1 MKHIKIVLFSLAL
14 MILFCTKGQSTT
26 YFLKTP
32 SGWNPQQI
40 TPLSL
45 LPKPASDSA
54 KEIKT
59 AAIYWL
65 PDYMKGNVSRGN
77 TDPVK
82 DPFKENCEDNYDLNT
97 VCPAPK
103 ISTGILHITNEL
115 DCQDACICPS
125 NYKYHSENCNGNYV
139 LAGSSCNDDDRK
151 KGDGKIKYTLCRCS
165 SSYPYSTSNCNGE
178 YEVGGSSCNDDRG
191 TFYTSCNPRPC
202 SDGGYYDSSSQTNMK
217 CSGVTYGGRTCYS
230 CYQPS
235 CSEGGYSSSDDSS
248 MVCSSTSYYGQT
260 CYNCRSK
267 TCSDGGYSSS
277 SISGQTCSG
286 VTYEGMTCYSCT
298 ADPCAGLTD
307 KQCSSG
313 CDSYY
318 SQCPSKCQSCKT
330 CSPYADETGCT
341 NGDYDCSDGCG
352 GTRKCCKVCDPE
364 DRTCSC
370 PGKVYCDPE
379 TKVGSGATC
388 TAGGKTFYET
398 CLVKETCNDDNI
410 KNDKGTCYTNTG
422 NIGTGW
428 YQTGTKCT
436 KQDGSKIYTHYN
448 CSFSR
453 TDCYGN
459 LPPCAGKKEC
469 PGDKGTGECSCGGK
483 KYFETC
489 ADTCDDSGL
498 RENGGYCPASSTTS
512 CTSRETCGYY
522 MVKSKCTTSTGTSYV
537 YVKDCNDT
545 GKDCNGN
552 TPPCAGYKECENGSI
567 GSGGSCTCGGET
579 FYKTCSSCDTSGGY
593 INSEY
598 YTATDDP
605 NRLATGWTTVRQK
618 CTLPGGTPVYYYTEC
633 NADKSLAP
641 CRGKP
646 YKSSQCGSGQTLGG
660 SICSCGGTQF
670 GDYCIQE
677 CPYEDTAETCAAQ
690 GKEFESK
697 CHGDGADESEW
708 IWYGICK

>member
-1 MKHIKIVLFSLAL
+1 MKHIKIVLFSLAV
-14 MILFCTKGQSTT
+14 MILFCAKGHATT

-32 SGWNPQQI
+32 FGWNPQQI

-45 LPKPASDSA
+45 LPKPASNPA
-54 KEIKT
+54 EEIKT

-97 VCPAPK
+97 ICPTPK

-191 TFYTSCNPRPC
+191 TFYSSCNPRPC

-235 CSEGGYSSSDDSS
+235 CSEGGYNSSDDSS

-307 KQCSSG
+307 KQCDSG
-313 CDSYY
+313 CASYY

-330 CSPYADETGCT
+330 CSPYSNETGCT

-352 GTRKCCKVCDPE
+352 GTRKCCKV
-364 DRTCSC
+364 
-370 PGKVYCDPE
+370 
-379 TKVGSGATC
+379 
-388 TAGGKTFYET
+388 
-398 CLVKETCNDDNI
+398 
-410 KNDKGTCYTNTG
+410 
-422 NIGTGW
+422 
-428 YQTGTKCT
+428 
-436 KQDGSKIYTHYN
+436 
-448 CSFSR
+448 
-453 TDCYGN
+453 
-459 LPPCAGKKEC
+459 
-469 PGDKGTGECSCGGK
+469 
-483 KYFETC
+483 
-489 ADTCDDSGL
+489 
-498 RENGGYCPASSTTS
+498 
-512 CTSRETCGYY
+512 
-522 MVKSKCTTSTGTSYV
+522 
-537 YVKDCNDT
+537 
-545 GKDCNGN
+545 
-552 TPPCAGYKECENGSI
+552 
-567 GSGGSCTCGGET
+567 
-579 FYKTCSSCDTSGGY
+579 
-593 INSEY
+593 
-598 YTATDDP
+598 
-605 NRLATGWTTVRQK
+605 
-618 CTLPGGTPVYYYTEC
+618 
-633 NADKSLAP
+633 
-641 CRGKP
+641 
-646 YKSSQCGSGQTLGG
+646 
-660 SICSCGGTQF
+660 
-670 GDYCIQE
+670 
-677 CPYEDTAETCAAQ
+677 
-690 GKEFESK
+690 
-697 CHGDGADESEW
+697 
-708 IWYGICK
+708 

>member
-1 MKHIKIVLFSLAL
+1 MKHIKIVLFSFAM
-14 MILFCTKGQSTT
+14 MILFCAKGHATT

-32 SGWNPQQI
+32 FGWNPQQI

-45 LPKPASDSA
+45 LPKPASNPA
-54 KEIKT
+54 EEIKT

-97 VCPAPK
+97 ICPTPK

-139 LAGSSCNDDDRK
+139 LAGSSCNDDDRR

-191 TFYTSCNPRPC
+191 TFYSSCNPRPC

-235 CSEGGYSSSDDSS
+235 CSEGGYNSSDDSS

-307 KQCSSG
+307 KQCDSG
-313 CDSYY
+313 CASYY

-330 CSPYADETGCT
+330 CSPYSNETGCT

-398 CLVKETCNDDNI
+398 CLVKETCNNDYI

-422 NIGTGW
+422 SIGTGW

-436 KQDGSKIYTHYN
+436 KQDGSKIYTHFN
-448 CSFSR
+448 CSYSW

-489 ADTCDDSGL
+489 ADTCDDSSL
-498 RENGGYCPASSTTS
+498 SENGGYCLADTTTS
-512 CTSRETCGYY
+512 CFGQETCGYY
-522 MVKSKCTTSTGTSYV
+522 VVKSKCTTSTGKSYV
-537 YVKDCNDT
+537 YIYDCNGT
-545 GKDCNGN
+545 SKDCNGN
-552 TPPCAGYKECENGSI
+552 TPRCAGYQECENGSI
-567 GSGGSCTCGGET
+567 GSGGSCTCGGKT
-579 FYKTCSSCDTSGGY
+579 YYKTCSSCDTSGGY

-605 NRLATGWTTVRQK
+605 SRLSTGWTTVQQK
-618 CTLPGGTPVYYYTEC
+618 CTLPSGTPVYYYTEC

-641 CRGKP
+641 CRGKIT
-646 YKSSQCGSGQTLGG
+646 KSKCSSGQTLGG

-697 CHGDGADESEW
+697 CHGDGANESEW